1 MKKILAKTY
10 LMNSTKREYIY
21 IGADY
26 PSKLGSFLLQ
36 LERFSN
42 WNLRLNDI
50 YVRHSISTYGY
61 TDVKD
66 KIYEKY

>member
-1 MKKILAKTY
+1 MKKIIAKTY

-26 PSKLGSFLLQ
+26 PSKLGSCLLQ

-50 YVRHSISTYGY
+50 YVRHSISTCGY

-66 KIYEKY
+66 KIYGKY